1 MSDEKKPEARLTR
14 EDAEVLIAS
23 PGLWG
28 RSEQGPMAYAL
39 LAHFDA
45 TEAAIAAQRKE
56 IERLRK
62 AAVALYYAA
71 YWHADRPVDEAALWM
86 ALRDAAEIPPGHTA
100 SVLGPDRSGETVERL
115 AGALRRIRAWDHM
128 DTAADGAFWRAEID
142 KLLEEV
148 GE

>member
-1 MSDEKKPEARLTR
+1 MSDAPKPEARLTR

-56 IERLRK
+56 IERLR
-62 AAVALYYAA
+62 
-71 YWHADRPVDEAALWM
+71 
-86 ALRDAAEIPPGHTA
+86 
-100 SVLGPDRSGETVERL
+100 ETVERL
-115 AGALRRIRAWDHM
+115 AG
-128 DTAADGAFWRAEID
+128 
-142 KLLEEV
+142 LLERWKAVADKGYTDDES
-148 GE
+148 GDGSTLLQETIEIENDTRAALLERRKP

>member
-14 EDAEVLIAS
+14 ENAEVLIAS

-56 IERLRK
+56 IERLRETVK
-62 AAVALYYAA
+62 RLA
-71 YWHADRPVDEAALWM
+71 AAL
-86 ALRDAAEIPPGHTA
+86 RE
-100 SVLGPDRSGETVERL
+100 
-115 AGALRRIRAWDHM
+115 IRAWDHM

-142 KLLEEV
+142 KLLEEA